1 MAKCKYDHFV
11 KPYLEKIKEWA
22 ADYTDRQI
30 ADKLGIGE
38 TSFYRYKNKYPEL
51 EKALEDGKKNLVKQ
65 LKDTLKKKAKG
76 FYYEETKIIK
86 IHNPDEDAETE
97 WIERIEVNRK
107 YAQPDT
113 GAAHLL
119 LKNLDPE
126 WRNDDK
132 QTMDLKRKQVEI
144 QQQKADQDNW

>member
-1 MAKCKYDHFV
+1 MAKCKYERFV
-11 KPYLEKIKEWA
+11 KPHLNDIKEWTGT
-22 ADYTDRQI
+22 YTERQI
-30 ADKLGIGE
+30 AEKLSIGYR
-38 TSFYRYKNKYPEL
+38 SFCRYKNQYPEL
-51 EKALEDGKKNLVKQ
+51 AQILDDGKKKLVKE

>member
-51 EKALEDGKKNLVKQ
+51 EQALEDGKKNLVKQ